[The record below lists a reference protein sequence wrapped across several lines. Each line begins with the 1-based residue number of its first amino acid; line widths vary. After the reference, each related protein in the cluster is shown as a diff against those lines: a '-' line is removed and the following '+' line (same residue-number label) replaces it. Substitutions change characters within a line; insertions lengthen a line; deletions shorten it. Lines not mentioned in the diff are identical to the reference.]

1 MKQPRN
7 ILFFIIFYCFLQLGP
22 LLSNELNL
30 EEREEFQTNKKTW
43 ITLDPFDNIEL
54 NKDNETDKS
63 EKNYEN
69 SNLHHDEKCE
79 EKLSKLHNENQRVRN
94 ALLRE
99 RNMKQMFFVAA
110 VKKFNIDLKDNGYFF
125 YNSFHKDCS
134 IDFNSDVLNKISVHI
149 NKEYS
154 IDDEPEIFEN
164 VLKDLFLDSMIC
176 DEKSSIFENNDTI
189 FYCSISCGILIVSII
204 FVNKDN
210 YIFARLWRYII
221 ALTFCFSICA
231 EYYRQYQGI
240 IANKMAN
247 MELNENLEDVCRS
260 KGAFIESLLSYLQ
273 LFSLTKSKSEC
284 LIRHESMLTSP
295 FSEINILSVIVKV
308 LASALFTPLSVIGQ
322 QSNEFYH
329 EYFRDTTLPLFIV
342 KLFIL
347 ILVIFLGFLYISGFQ
362 IRTWFWT
369 FGPSKPFVTR
379 PVRQP
384 SVTLPVSQLSN
395 VPQPIESK
403 LKSFNTP
410 RRSRSLSRADFLK
423 ICQ

>member
-1 MKQPRN
+1 MKQPHT

-22 LLSNELNL
+22 LSSNELNL
-30 EEREEFQTNKKTW
+30 EEGGEFQTNKKTW

-54 NKDNETDKS
+54 TKGNETDKS
-63 EKNYEN
+63 EKDYEN

-79 EKLSKLHNENQRVRN
+79 EKLLKLHNENQRIRS

-125 YNSFHKDCS
+125 HNSFHKDCS

-176 DEKSSIFENNDTI
+176 EEKSRIFENNDII

-221 ALTFCFSICA
+221 ALIFCFSICA

-260 KGAFIESLLSYLQ
+260 KGAFIESLLSYFQ

-284 LIRHESMLTSP
+284 LIRHE
-295 FSEINILSVIVKV
+295 IKV

-369 FGPSKPFVTR
+369 FGPSKPSVTL
-379 PVRQP
+379 PVPQP
-384 SVTLPVSQLSN
+384 SVTLPASQSSN
-395 VPQPIESK
+395 VPKPIESK

-423 ICQ
+423 IL